1 MDQASAWP
9 AASCARNPAAPRTS
23 PSWRLS
29 EGQSQIVV
37 PPRDGLAPQFGP
49 HSEPVHIA
57 PRPSSPALCRSDAK
71 GYLLPDFCSGATE
84 IPGRFSEGLLLRR
97 IHSWQDDVSNV
108 ITVIESPSPRRPR
121 MWSNIM
127 CNARPKI
134 LVGCVA

>member
-9 AASCARNPAAPRTS
+9 PASCARHPAAPRTS

-57 PRPSSPALCRSDAK
+57 PRPSSPSPPRSDAK
-71 GYLLPDFCSGATE
+71 GYLLPYFCSGALPKYPAASVRDYCSGAYNQHLIADLE
-84 IPGRFSEGLLLRR
+84 GPYGLLQRELA
-97 IHSWQDDVSNV
+97 
-108 ITVIESPSPRRPR
+108 P
-121 MWSNIM
+121 
-127 CNARPKI
+127 
-134 LVGCVA
+134 GG

>member
-9 AASCARNPAAPRTS
+9 PASCARNPAAPRTS

-29 EGQSQIVV
+29 EGQSQIVA

-84 IPGRFSEGLLLRR
+84 IPSRFSEELLLRR
-97 IHSWQDDVSNV
+97 LHYSA
-108 ITVIESPSPRRPR
+108 EFFLGRPR
-121 MWSNIM
+121 VPSTRI
-127 CNARPKI
+127 
-134 LVGCVA
+134 